1 MPEMASGDLLL
12 RTHAGAPVLARAFPC
27 RLRVSARR
35 RRGLVSPLAAAKV
48 GVAGRARPG
57 GAAAVQKR
65 RRRDEGE
72 SLSFSR
78 VVTRRDAV
86 DEDEEEDVEGEA
98 LQLGAGAVTRGDDE
112 GGVDGSYLSD
122 TR

>member
-1 MPEMASGDLLL
+1 MASGDLLL

-86 DEDEEEDVEGEA
+86 DEDEEDVEGEA
-98 LQLGAGAVTRGDDE
+98 LQLGVGAVTRGDE
-112 GGVDGSYLSD
+112 AGGVDGSYLSD

>member
-1 MPEMASGDLLL
+1 MAA
-12 RTHAGAPVLARAFPC
+12 TCPAC
-27 RLRVSARR
+27 RR
-35 RRGLVSPLAAAKV
+35 R
-48 GVAGRARPG
+48 
-57 GAAAVQKR
+57 AAVQKR
-65 RRRDEGE
+65 RRRDAGE